1 MGRYVKNTQ
10 FRAGSHAMQIPIGN
24 TALSPAHPVDGQIR
38 FNSDTTHLEV
48 YYAGVWNQI
57 TRVGQVGLVFDAF
70 SGDGINTTFTLSQP
84 ENSETDVLVT
94 IGGVVQQPTVDYV
107 VTGTQITFS
116 SAPPASGEFPNPIV
130 VIHNLNSTAT

>member
-10 FRAGSHAMQIPIGN
+10 LIAGSHAMQIPIGSN
-24 TALSPAHPVDGQIR
+24 SLGPVVPVPGQIR
-38 FNSDTTHLEV
+38 FNTDSQHLEI

-57 TRVGQVGLVFDAF
+57 TRVGRVGLVFDAF
-70 SGDGINTTFTLSQP
+70 SGDGATTVFTLSQS

-94 IGGVVQQPTVDYV
+94 IGGVVQEPTTDYTV
-107 VTGTQITFS
+107 SGTQITFS
-116 SAPPASGEFPNPIV
+116 SAPPASGAFPNPVV